1 MSDELPAMTKEPR
14 LRGLG
19 RGLAALLGDD
29 VQMTPPPAASAPAI
43 TSTPATEPVPRGPG
57 VTTVPIAWLKA
68 GRYQPR
74 TTFDPERLSQLADS
88 IKTHGLVHPILVR
101 PVTDAPNR
109 YEIVAGERRWRAAQ
123 QAQLHDVP
131 VVVRSL
137 DDREVLEIALIENLQ
152 RADLTPIEE
161 ARAYRHLMHE
171 FRHTQ
176 ERLAETIGKSRAHVA
191 NTLRLLEL
199 PVLVQGHIEQ
209 GRLDMGHARA
219 LIGTPDPVFLADHI
233 IAKQLT
239 ARQAEQL
246 AAAAKEAKKEGWDGH
261 GLPPGWAKA
270 YLQEQLG
277 IPAPR
282 GRGVDGKPSG
292 SETVPAGRGASAAS
306 KGKTAETRGLEKS
319 IEDALGLKVSI
330 DVTGPGETTQ
340 ITIWMENFDQ
350 MDDVVERLTRK
361 R

>member
-1 MSDELPAMTKEPR
+1 MSDELPAMTKEPKP
-14 LRGLG
+14 RGLG

-29 VQMTPPPAASAPAI
+29 AQLTSPPGAVAPAAPSPAPAE
-43 TSTPATEPVPRGPG
+43 AAPRAPG
-57 VTTVPIAWLKA
+57 AMTVPTAWLKP

-74 TTFDPERLSQLADS
+74 TTFDPERLAQLAES
-88 IKTHGLVHPILVR
+88 IKTHGLVQPILVR
-101 PVTDAPNR
+101 PAADAANR

-131 VVVRSL
+131 VVVRTL

-152 RADLTPIEE
+152 RTDLSPIEE
-161 ARAYRHLMHE
+161 ARAYRRLMVE

-176 ERLAETIGKSRAHVA
+176 ERLAETIGKSRSHVA

-199 PVLVQGHIEQ
+199 PGLVQGHVEQ

-219 LIGTPDPVFLADHI
+219 LIGTPDPVFLADHV
-233 IAKQLT
+233 IAQQLT

-246 AAAAKEAKKEGWDGH
+246 AASAKEAKQQGWDGH
-261 GLPPGWAKA
+261 GLPPDWGRT
-270 YLQEQLG
+270 LLHERLG
-277 IPAPR
+277 APPPR
-282 GRGVDGKPSG
+282 GRGSDKPSRGESG
-292 SETVPAGRGASAAS
+292 SGARGTPAVA
-306 KGKTAETRGLEKS
+306 KGKTAETRSLEKS
-319 IEDALGLKVSI
+319 IEDALGLKASI
-330 DVTGPGETTQ
+330 EVTGPGEATQ
-340 ITIWMENFDQ
+340 LTIWMENFDQ

>member
-1 MSDELPAMTKEPR
+1 MSIMTKDLKP
-14 LRGLG
+14 RGLG

-29 VQMTPPPAASAPAI
+29 AQMAPTPPATPAAAPPPVVHEDAA
-43 TSTPATEPVPRGPG
+43 TSPRPAGL
-57 VTTVPIAWLKA
+57 TTVPIAWLKA

-74 TTFDPERLSQLADS
+74 TAFDPERISQLADS
-88 IKTHGLVHPILVR
+88 IKAHGLVQPILVR
-101 PVTDAPNR
+101 PLPDAPNR

-161 ARAYRHLMHE
+161 ARAYRRLLDE

-176 ERLAETIGKSRAHVA
+176 EQLAETIGKSRSHVA
-191 NTLRLLEL
+191 NMLRLLDL
-199 PVLVQGHIEQ
+199 PVLVQGHLEQ

-219 LIGTPDPVFLADHI
+219 LVGTPDPVFLADYV
-233 IAKQLT
+233 IARHLT

-246 AAAAKEAKKEGWDGH
+246 AHTAKEAGKQGWDGK
-261 GLPPGWAKA
+261 GLPPGWSETLQRPAAPPADATAGRADRAPSERVPRVPGAAAKA
-270 YLQEQLG
+270 
-277 IPAPR
+277 
-282 GRGVDGKPSG
+282 
-292 SETVPAGRGASAAS
+292 
-306 KGKTAETRGLEKS
+306 KTAETRNLERS
-319 IEDALGLKVSI
+319 VEAALGLKVSI

-340 ITIWMENFDQ
+340 LTIWAENFDQ
-350 MDDVVERLTRK
+350 LDDVVERLTRK